1 MPSSRT
7 TSSRV
12 TPSPLTTLLEK
23 AFAKKVA
30 LMSPHKKL
38 ELYSVSLDNQIRVT
52 DKQLDQHVVER
63 QRLQF
68 REG

>member
-12 TPSPLTTLLEK
+12 TPSPLTSIEK
-23 AFAKKVA
+23 AFAKQVA
-30 LMSPHKKL
+30 LMSPQKKL
-38 ELYSVSLDNQIRVT
+38 ELYSVSLDNQIRVV

>member
-1 MPSSRT
+1 
-7 TSSRV
+7 
-12 TPSPLTTLLEK
+12 
-23 AFAKKVA
+23 
-30 LMSPHKKL
+30 MSPQKKL

>member
-12 TPSPLTTLLEK
+12 TSLTLTLIEK
-23 AFAKKVA
+23 AFAKQVA
-30 LMSPHKKL
+30 LMSPQKKL
-38 ELYSVSLDNQIRVT
+38 ELYSVSLDNQIRAA